1 MPAEGT
7 ARRGRVP
14 GRCGAATLAGWDV
27 LTERCPWHQRPQGA
41 ARPSPV
47 RPPVPVVGRDGS
59 LAGTD
64 RGGRAGALVPLAVP
78 LRGAVGQAVD
88 QVVVRVGVPAADR
101 AAAGQPAVLDLT
113 VGRILTPAAEVAG
126 RAVGRMSAQAVA
138 QRVVGSQ
145 PHQVLPGVLVPG
157 TPEVQKP
164 IEVADSASPSGAASS
179 ASPTGAAWAAAWADR
194 EASPVR
200 LAEAATAAEGPL
212 KAVVVAEP
220 DEMAAA
226 GPLGPAAEVLTRR
239 RSVVRCQVSGPSPA
253 SRGHLSAR
261 STRGCPADRSPR
273 QRLVVGPVG
282 TRQRRAG
289 RPTISCPDS
298 AGGHADANLALAQAR
313 CWKVCQPRCDR
324 LRRHK

>member
-1 MPAEGT
+1 M
-7 ARRGRVP
+7 
-14 GRCGAATLAGWDV
+14 
-27 LTERCPWHQRPQGA
+27 
-41 ARPSPV
+41 
-47 RPPVPVVGRDGS
+47 
-59 LAGTD
+59 
-64 RGGRAGALVPLAVP
+64 PLAVP

-113 VGRILTPAAEVAG
+113 VGRILAPAAEVAG
-126 RAVGRMSAQAVA
+126 RAVGLMSAQAVA

-145 PHQVLPGVLVPG
+145 PHQVLPDVLVPG

-179 ASPTGAAWAAAWADR
+179 ASPTGAAWADR

-261 STRGCPADRSPR
+261 STQGCPADRSPR

-298 AGGHADANLALAQAR
+298 AGGHADANLTLAQAR